1 MEKYLNYV
9 WFEFLKVKPFEDI
22 HSGVGSQSLGAS
34 LEKIRVNVANND
46 KPIENLMQEIRA
58 NFINIGFGGNEANGM
73 VTPGNSG
80 KLHLS

>member
-1 MEKYLNYV
+1 M
-9 WFEFLKVKPFEDI
+9 KPFEDI

-34 LEKIRVNVANND
+34 LEKIRVNVLKND
-46 KPIENLMQEIRA
+46 EQIENLMEEIRV
-58 NFINIGFGGNEANGM
+58 NFINIDSRGNDANGM